1 MSDITMLVIMG
12 AFVMSAIAM
21 CLRALRLDRE

>member
-12 AFVMSAIAM
+12 IFVMSAIAM
-21 CLRALRLDRE
+21 CVSALRLDQE